1 MSQSEPSVFTRIID
15 REIPAD
21 IVYEDDQFIAF
32 TDIAP
37 KAPIHIVIVPKT
49 PEYAN
54 VVELAAGDPGLLAQ
68 MVARASTVAHQVS
81 DGQFRL
87 VFNTGTGAGQT
98 IFHVHGHIMSGEL
111 TEGSLGR

>member
-1 MSQSEPSVFTRIID
+1 MSQSEPSIFTRIID

-21 IVYEDDQFIAF
+21 IVFEDDLFIAF

-37 KAPIHIVIVPKT
+37 KAPIHIVLVPKT
-49 PEYAN
+49 SEYAD
-54 VVELAAGDPGLLAQ
+54 VVQLAAGDPELLAQ
-68 MVARASTVAHQVS
+68 MIARASTIAHQVS

-87 VFNTGTGAGQT
+87 VFNTGAGAGQT
-98 IFHVHGHIMSGEL
+98 IFHVHGHIMSGEM